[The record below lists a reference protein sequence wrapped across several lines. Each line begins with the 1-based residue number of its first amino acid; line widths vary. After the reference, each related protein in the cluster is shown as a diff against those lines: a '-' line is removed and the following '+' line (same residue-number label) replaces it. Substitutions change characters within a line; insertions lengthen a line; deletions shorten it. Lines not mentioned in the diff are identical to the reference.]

1 MFADPT
7 SVTYNSVATSMPKV
21 DSGNRRGVYE
31 SADNALRLTIAH
43 ANGKR
48 ERSEVRLDHHKT
60 AADPLDPTKLRPYD
74 MSVYLVVN
82 RPSNVGYTDAEAQL
96 VYDALVAFVTNA
108 TNKAKILGQES

>member
-1 MFADPT
+1 MFSDPT

-21 DSGNRRGVYE
+21 DTGNRRGVYE
-31 SADNALRLTIAH
+31 SADDALRLSIAH

-48 ERSEVRLDHHKT
+48 QRSEVRLDHHKT
-60 AADPLDPTKLRPYD
+60 AADPIDPTKNRPYD
-74 MSVYLVVN
+74 MSAYFVLN
-82 RPSNVGYTDAEAQL
+82 RPVTGYTDAEAQL